1 MNTSLIVTLLLQ
13 LPFDTGFPQWVE
25 TLGDVF
31 KVLLALAI
39 RGYLIFLLLGF
50 MIYATTLNDSLSKAL
65 ITIAILLYF
74 VAPFLIE
81 LFAGFAGA
89 EPITLENATRA
100 WLETFG
106 LTDGEFVNLLVTL
119 GECVAAVCVL
129 IGAILYFTP
138 SSNELKARGQS
149 LMVRSLILAPILI
162 FFQIAPWL

>member
-1 MNTSLIVTLLLQ
+1 MNISMVIYLFLQ
-13 LPFDTGFPQWVE
+13 VPFETGLPEWIE
-25 TLGDVF
+25 TLGDIF
-31 KVLLALAI
+31 KVLFALVI

-50 MIYATTLNDSLSKAL
+50 MIYATGLNDGLSKAL
-65 ITIAILLYF
+65 ITLAVILYF
-74 VAPFLIE
+74 IAPFLIE
-81 LFAGFAGA
+81 LFAGYAGT

-106 LTDGEFVNLLVTL
+106 LTDSDFINLLVLT

-149 LMVRSLILAPILI
+149 LIVRSLILAPILV
-162 FFQIAPWL
+162 FFHLAPWL

>member
-1 MNTSLIVTLLLQ
+1 MNYSTVMFLLLQ
-13 LPFDTGFPQWVE
+13 APFDTGLPQWVE
-25 TLGDVF
+25 TLGDIF
-31 KVLLALAI
+31 KVLLALSI

-50 MIYATTLNDSLSKAL
+50 MIYATGLNDGLSKAL
-65 ITIAILLYF
+65 ITIAVLLYF
-74 VAPFLIE
+74 VAPFIIE

-106 LTDGEFVNLLVTL
+106 LTDGEFVNILVVI

-149 LMVRSLILAPILI
+149 LMVRSLILAPILV
-162 FFQIAPWL
+162 FFQLTPWL

>member
-1 MNTSLIVTLLLQ
+1 MNISAAVYLLLQ
-13 LPFDTGFPQWVE
+13 VPFETGLPEWIE

-31 KVLLALAI
+31 KVLFALAI

-50 MIYATTLNDSLSKAL
+50 MIYATGLNDGLSKAF
-65 ITIAILLYF
+65 ITLAVILYF

-89 EPITLENATRA
+89 EPITHENATRA

-106 LTDGEFVNLLVTL
+106 LTDSDFINLLVLT

-138 SSNELKARGQS
+138 SSNELKVRGQS
-149 LMVRSLILAPILI
+149 LMVRSLILAPILV
-162 FFQIAPWL
+162 FFQLAPWI